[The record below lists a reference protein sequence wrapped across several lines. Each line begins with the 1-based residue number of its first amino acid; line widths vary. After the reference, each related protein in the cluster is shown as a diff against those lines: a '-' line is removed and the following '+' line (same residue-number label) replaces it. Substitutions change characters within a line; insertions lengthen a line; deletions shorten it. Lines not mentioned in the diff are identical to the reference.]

1 MVYEH
6 ELDMTQQAGRLKAED
21 WFGKSPYAN
30 IDSDTTSKKPIKRP
44 AVFSM
49 KRHQHKPDNPDAANG
64 FIKIRPDDIEVRRSL
79 LSRFIDIVLKC
90 I

>member
-21 WFGKSPYAN
+21 WFGKSTYAN
-30 IDSDTTSKKPIKRP
+30 IESDTTSRKPIKRP

-49 KRHQHKPDNPDAANG
+49 KRRQHKPASPDIENG
-64 FIKIRPDDIEVRRSL
+64 FIKIRPDDIEVRRSM

>member
-21 WFGKSPYAN
+21 WFGKSPYKNAGE
-30 IDSDTTSKKPIKRP
+30 TSRKPIKRP

-49 KRHQHKPDNPDAANG
+49 KRRQHKPANPDAANG

>member
-6 ELDMTQQAGRLKAED
+6 ELDMTQQVGHLRAED
-21 WFGKSPYAN
+21 WFGKSPYRNAGE
-30 IDSDTTSKKPIKRP
+30 TSKKPIKKP

-49 KRHQHKPDNPDAANG
+49 KRHQQKTDNPDAANG

-79 LSRFIDIVLKC
+79 LARIIDVVLRY

>member
-21 WFGKSPYAN
+21 WFGKSPYKNAGE
-30 IDSDTTSKKPIKRP
+30 TSKKSIKKP

-64 FIKIRPDDIEVRRSL
+64 FIKIRPDDIEVRSSL
-79 LSRFIDIVLKC
+79 LARIIDFVLRY